1 MGVDDMVAKP
11 KPGVQERIL
20 LHLSDFSDFMT
31 SVEVPFALSQM
42 GIANAVA
49 IARSNVPRAIAGLKD
64 QGLLIERQ
72 AHVQGVSRKRK
83 AYFLTDTGMVLA
95 DDTWKR
101 LREFSLRCILPDG
114 TTISSTLGE
123 VQDQLPF
130 SMRPVDVIRYLDDN
144 GVLDAR
150 SLSAELVERD
160 LSKHVEKQLVSSLG
174 DLPRL
179 RHFYGRSQEL
189 ENMVNLLEAR
199 STTLMIPGIAGI
211 GKTAMAAKIIESF
224 MHRRN
229 LLYHRCQDWDG
240 SRALFDNIAD
250 WLSNIG
256 DPILSEYIS
265 ATPVPKPGDAA
276 DLIIDAL
283 DNTPALI
290 VIDDYHKVSDK
301 ALHQMVQALSRG
313 LVDSEGDVGL
323 VIFSR
328 SFKPVVPMK
337 DAEGKIVSLVL
348 PLEGLDQD
356 SCRSLLSTFKDL
368 DNETLLYIYSLSRGH
383 PLVLELI
390 NRGASAGAFHETLE
404 NYVNIEIFSKLSG
417 EQKRLL
423 GVLSV
428 FREPIPLAALTEQD
442 LNTDELDSLVEAG
455 LARQAD
461 SDAYDVHDLIREFL
475 LQSLDHQAKEELHN
489 KAVLWYEK
497 QGSGPLIAME
507 LIHHLISSSR
517 HEDAGEIIIQ
527 QGKNL
532 IKEGHIE
539 LLGLLETIVLSE
551 IQAENACRI
560 DCLKGEV
567 LSLLGRFDEAED
579 AFNSA
584 RVPAEAAGVQDVI
597 ADLHSNL
604 ADIALKRGETE
615 SSLAMHRNA
624 LELFI
629 KMGDAVGAARS
640 YNNMGYIMRRG
651 GDKVKALEAYAEV
664 EAILSGDNSEELIPA
679 QLILARALI
688 DLGEVDRARDHALNA
703 YEVSGDGDDLILH
716 ARSRAVLGR
725 YYAKV
730 GDSDLALHHYS
741 DALEVMG
748 EAGDPHALVEVSIL
762 LGEVLQDSG
771 RVDEALERYRAA
783 LLIAEANDLRML
795 IGELLSRLGGV
806 APDRQRRMEY
816 LQRALSVFR
825 ELGAQARMRE
835 VQMMVH
841 TAVMGR

>member
-1 MGVDDMVAKP
+1 MVAKP

-20 LHLSDFSDFMT
+20 LHLSDFSDFMN

-95 DDTWKR
+95 DETWKR

-114 TTISSTLGE
+114 LTISSTLGE

-130 SMRPVDVIRYLDDN
+130 SMRPVDIIRYLDDN
-144 GVLDAR
+144 GVLDVR
-150 SLSAELVERD
+150 TLSAELVERD

-240 SRALFDNIAD
+240 SRALFENLAD

-256 DPILSEYIS
+256 DPMLSEYIS

-313 LVDSEGDVGL
+313 LVESEGDVGL

-328 SFKPVVPMK
+328 SFRPVVPMK

-356 SCRSLLSTFKDL
+356 SCRSLLSTFEDL
-368 DNETLLYIYSLSRGH
+368 DNETLLYIHSLSRGH

-442 LNTDELDSLVEAG
+442 LNVDELDSLVEAG

-475 LQSLDHQAKEELHN
+475 LQSLDHQAKEKLHN

-497 QGSGPLIAME
+497 QGIGPLIAME
-507 LIHHLISSSR
+507 LIYHLISSSR
-517 HEDAGEIIIQ
+517 HEDAGEIIVQ
-527 QGKNL
+527 QGRDL

-539 LLGLLETIVLSE
+539 LLGLLEAIDLSE

-567 LSLLGRFDEAED
+567 LSLLGRFDEAES

-584 RVPAEAAGVQDVI
+584 RAPAEAAGIQDVI

-615 SSLAMHRNA
+615 SSLSMHRNA

-651 GDKVKALEAYAEV
+651 GDKVKALEAYGEV
-664 EAILSGDNSEELIPA
+664 EAILSDDNSEELIPA

-703 YEVSGDGDDLILH
+703 YEVSADGDDLILH

-783 LLIAEANDLRML
+783 LLIAEGNDLRMQ